1 MCVGAFS
8 KSGEI
13 DEETVVLSH
22 AIRMIMA
29 DANFFQLDF
38 VNRRQ
43 FQISSFNAVV
53 SFCDSFAN

>member
-8 KSGEI
+8 KPGEI

-38 VNRRQ
+38 
-43 FQISSFNAVV
+43 FYSPPV
-53 SFCDSFAN
+53 SDKFI